1 MNTDVVICSQPE
13 FLDRNFEWIT
23 GVVFTASYWDR
34 NLEKKRNTWKKNH
47 VPSFKPNLYFWRPKA
62 NVHVNEGIIVKT

>member
-34 NLEKKRNTWKKNH
+34 NLEKKEIPEKKTMFLRLNLIYIFGNRN
-47 VPSFKPNLYFWRPKA
+47 F
-62 NVHVNEGIIVKT
+62 I